1 MRSFHFYFPIFGV
14 GSSCV
19 WINFIILLSVSS
31 MMKSVSDLPLLD
43 VFIVCMRIQVAFFV
57 TLIRRNVITSPCSRL
72 TLFVTLII
80 ITDLSP
86 IHVEKDKLYEFFF
99 LTSLNSASSFVSN
112 LPSIIILILTDRALV
127 YIIHPL
133 TNLWNFG
140 IFFFLIYVLFNY

>member
-1 MRSFHFYFPIFGV
+1 
-14 GSSCV
+14 
-19 WINFIILLSVSS
+19 

-57 TLIRRNVITSPCSRL
+57 TLIRRNVIISPCSRL

-80 ITDLSP
+80 ITNLSP

-99 LTSLNSASSFVSN
+99 LTALNSASSFVSN

-133 TNLWNFG
+133 TNLWNSG
-140 IFFFLIYVLFNY
+140 IFFYIYMFYLIIRCLCVRRNWSMTVRRRMKSHFNLHIL